1 MDKGFQQQENRATL
15 HPAPQRIGPT
25 GAKELAMNQKTLG
38 VGLLVVG
45 GLLFLVSAAADT
57 IGVGAAPGFGWKQ
70 ITGVI
75 AGVVLAAV
83 GASRLRPAN
92 RG

>member
-1 MDKGFQQQENRATL
+1 
-15 HPAPQRIGPT
+15 
-25 GAKELAMNQKTLG
+25 MNQKTLG

-45 GLLFLVSAAADT
+45 VILFLVSAAADT
-57 IGVGAAPGFGWKQ
+57 LGIGGAPGFGWKQ

-75 AGVVLAAV
+75 IGVVLAAV
-83 GASRLRPAN
+83 GMTRLRPAP